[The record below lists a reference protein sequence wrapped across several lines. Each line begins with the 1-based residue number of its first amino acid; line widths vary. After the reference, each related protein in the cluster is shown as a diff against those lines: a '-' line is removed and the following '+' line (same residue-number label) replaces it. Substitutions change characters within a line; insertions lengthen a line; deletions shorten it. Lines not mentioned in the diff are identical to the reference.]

1 MGVYAGIDLER
12 YPGDRAMQWLY
23 DNSNLFWTGFYLASG
38 KGKGWTTETTWWR
51 QYSTLKAMGWGIA
64 PIYIGKQPD
73 SPKLQMAAQ
82 QSKAVGE
89 GYSDGLEAVRL
100 ASRAQIPAMSVLYF
114 DLEQHALPQRWKD
127 YYFGWMEAVLD
138 SLYWPGIYCYP
149 SVVPELLNSVGKQNF
164 DRPDSPRPQVWVADT
179 NKAGK
184 MLGQMSFKDWVKD
197 PQKAYPDFPT
207 PHPSEVKVAAATS
220 WQYAHGVTV
229 YWLDD
234 SKPGKPR
241 TMPLSPVD
249 LNTSVYRD
257 PSKRFAE

>member
-1 MGVYAGIDLER
+1 MGVYAGIDKDW
-12 YPGDRAMQWLY
+12 YPGDQAMRWLY
-23 DNSNLFWTGFYLASG
+23 DNTNLFWTGFYLASG

-51 QYSTLKAMGWGIA
+51 KYPTLTEMGWGIA
-64 PIYIGKQPD
+64 PIYMGKGPD
-73 SPKLQMAAQ
+73 SPKLQLAAQ
-82 QSKAVGE
+82 QGKAVGE

-100 ASRAQIPAMSVLYF
+100 ASRAQIPPMSVIYF

-149 SVVPELLNSVGKQNF
+149 SVVPELLSDVAKRNF

-179 NKAGK
+179 NRASK
-184 MLGQMSFKDWVKD
+184 MLGQMSFNDWKQD
-197 PQKAYPDFPT
+197 PKKSYPAFPT

-220 WQYAHGVTV
+220 WQYAHEFTI

-234 SKPGKPR
+234 SNPR
-241 TMPLSPVD
+241 KSRLVPLSVD
-249 LNTSVYRD
+249 IDTSIYRD